1 MANYDVDFS
10 YSKVGTPDDIDTHC
24 VMYSVL
30 GMPDDLEGDALLDRI
45 EAYLRRT
52 IPGIATMEG
61 LRIRG

>member
-1 MANYDVDFS
+1 
-10 YSKVGTPDDIDTHC
+10 
-24 VMYSVL
+24 MYSVL

-61 LRIRG
+61 LRIRRG

>member
-10 YSKVGTPDDIDTHC
+10 YSKVGTPDEVDTHC

-30 GMPDDLEGDALLDRI
+30 GVPEDLEGAALLGHI
-45 EAYLRRT
+45 EAHLRRT